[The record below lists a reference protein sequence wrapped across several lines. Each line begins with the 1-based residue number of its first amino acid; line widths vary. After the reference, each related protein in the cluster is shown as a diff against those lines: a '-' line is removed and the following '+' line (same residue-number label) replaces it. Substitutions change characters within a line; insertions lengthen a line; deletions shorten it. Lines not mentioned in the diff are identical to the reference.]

1 MIALAFL
8 ATTINYLDRQTLS
21 VAAPVL
27 IDQFGMSH
35 AAYARVV
42 FAFML
47 AYTIANGISGP
58 LLDRLGTRL
67 GFALT
72 MAWWSTA
79 SILNA
84 LARGPRSLGA
94 YQFLLGAGEAGN
106 WPACVKVVAEWFPA
120 KERALASGIFNSGSA
135 AGSILAPPLV
145 VWLLLHS
152 GWRQAFVWVGVV
164 GFVWLLIWSLVYHDS
179 PLRAR
184 RGQGVVAAKSSS
196 SSDGSTTPHPLL
208 TKERG
213 SPSSVVPRPVVSP
226 WKLFRTRFVW
236 SFTLAK
242 VFLDPVWYFYIFW
255 FPEYLKRARHFS
267 MASIGKYAWIPLLV
281 AGLGNILGGWFSG
294 WILKRGY
301 SLNVARKGAVTLFAV
316 LMASAIPAV
325 IVGDARTSIVLVSVA
340 MLGYTGCGSIM
351 LAFPADVYPKNMV
364 GSIWG
369 LASMGSGFGGMVFAL
384 LTGVVIDRFSY
395 LPVFVGFG
403 LMPLI
408 CTAILWT
415 LLGPIAPLSR
425 AVNFNSAS

>member
-27 IDQFGMSH
+27 IDEFHMSH

-42 FAFML
+42 AAFML

-72 MAWWSTA
+72 MAWWSAA

-84 LARGPRSLGA
+84 LTRGVLSLGA
-94 YQFLLGAGEAGN
+94 FQFLLGAGEAGN
-106 WPACVKVVAEWFPA
+106 WPACVKVVAEWFPVE
-120 KERALASGIFNSGSA
+120 ERALASGIFNSGSA
-135 AGSILAPPLV
+135 AGAILAPPLV
-145 VWLLLHS
+145 VWLLVHY
-152 GWRQAFVWVGVV
+152 GWRQAFLWVGTA
-164 GFVWLLIWSLVYHDS
+164 GFLWLAIWSLVYHDS
-179 PLRAR
+179 PPRTR
-184 RGQGVVAAKSSS
+184 RGQGVVAAQSSQP
-196 SSDGSTTPHPLL
+196 STTPRPLL
-208 TKERG
+208 IKEG
-213 SPSSVVPRPVVSP
+213 SSSTDAAAPPTISP
-226 WKLFRTRFVW
+226 WRLFRTRFVW

-267 MASIGKYAWIPLLV
+267 MASIGKYAWIPFLV
-281 AGLGNILGGWFSG
+281 AGLGNILGGWLSG
-294 WILKRGY
+294 WMLARGA
-301 SLNVARKGAVTLFAV
+301 SLNLARKGGVTIFAV

-325 IVGDARTSIVLVSVA
+325 LTRDARLSIALVAVA

-351 LAFPADVYPKNMV
+351 LAYPADVYPKNLV

-369 LASMGSGFGGMVFAL
+369 LASMGSGFGGMVFAF
-384 LTGVVIDRFSY
+384 LTGLVVDHFSF
-395 LPVFVGFG
+395 LPVFIGFG
-403 LMPLI
+403 LMPLL
-408 CTAILWT
+408 CAGILWT
-415 LLGPIAPLSR
+415 LLGPISPE
-425 AVNFNSAS
+425 SAGLDFKEGSQPG